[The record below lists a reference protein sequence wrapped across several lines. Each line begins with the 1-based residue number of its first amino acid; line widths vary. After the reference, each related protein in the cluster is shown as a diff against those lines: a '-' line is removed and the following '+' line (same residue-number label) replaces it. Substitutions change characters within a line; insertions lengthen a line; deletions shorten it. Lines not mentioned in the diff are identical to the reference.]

1 MGEHTCFNLDSVK
14 TLKPQTELKRSFRWF
29 YTYYSYRETYH
40 RQNLSFKVPL
50 EKFMT
55 GAEIGFWFTGFPN
68 LTKGLKIYAGNF
80 EISTHSQEVGAL
92 EISKNLFRIY
102 TKDGFYSP
110 TEVQL
115 EGKKRMNV
123 KDFLNG
129 FHSFEN
135 IKIA

>member
-1 MGEHTCFNLDSVK
+1 MKQEL
-14 TLKPQTELKRSFRWF
+14 LKLPK
-29 YTYYSYRETYH
+29 
-40 RQNLSFKVPL
+40 NVFK
-50 EKFMT
+50 
-55 GAEIGFWFTGFPN
+55 
-68 LTKGLKIYAGNF
+68 
-80 EISTHSQEVGAL
+80 
-92 EISKNLFRIY
+92 IY

-135 IKIA
+135 IEIA

>member
-1 MGEHTCFNLDSVK
+1 MSPYPCAFTS
-14 TLKPQTELKRSFRWF
+14 LK
-29 YTYYSYRETYH
+29 
-40 RQNLSFKVPL
+40 V
-50 EKFMT
+50 
-55 GAEIGFWFTGFPN
+55 GDEI
-68 LTKGLKIYAGNF
+68 KGLKIFAGNF
-80 EISTHSQEVGAL
+80 EIYHHQNEAGTL
-92 EISKNLFRIY
+92 EIGKNVFKIY

-135 IKIA
+135 IEIA